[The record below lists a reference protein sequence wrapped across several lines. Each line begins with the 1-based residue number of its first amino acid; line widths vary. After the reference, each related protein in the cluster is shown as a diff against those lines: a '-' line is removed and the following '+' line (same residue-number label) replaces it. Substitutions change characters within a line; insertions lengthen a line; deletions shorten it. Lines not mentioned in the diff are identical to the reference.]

1 MSKYKFKRVQ
11 IMLGHIFHFQE
22 EKSENIEKK
31 LW

>member
-11 IMLGHIFHFQE
+11 IMLGHFHFQE